1 MQRNNKGNGDVLG
14 SLFQGSSPVEAIP
27 GLDELTSVI
36 EKYSRP
42 LLNNHE
48 EKPSTSPQPVPTSPS
63 KKRRKKGSGKTKT
76 THYLTKE
83 VFNDLDQANNFL
95 RGLLPT
101 GSKLLA
107 TKSNIV
113 NLAVKTLL
121 EDFESNQKESALV
134 KKLLKNNIK

>member
-14 SLFQGSSPVEAIP
+14 NLFQGRAPVEAIP
-27 GLDELTSVI
+27 GLDELTSII

-42 LLNNHE
+42 LLSKHQDN
-48 EKPSTSPQPVPTSPS
+48 PSTSLQPALANPTK
-63 KKRRKKGSGKTKT
+63 KKRKKSSGKTKT

-83 VFNDLDQANNFL
+83 VFNDLDKANNFL
-95 RGLLPT
+95 KGLLPT

-113 NLAVKTLL
+113 NLALKTLL
-121 EDFESNQKESALV
+121 EDFESNKKESELV
-134 KKLLKNNIK
+134 KKLLKNNMK